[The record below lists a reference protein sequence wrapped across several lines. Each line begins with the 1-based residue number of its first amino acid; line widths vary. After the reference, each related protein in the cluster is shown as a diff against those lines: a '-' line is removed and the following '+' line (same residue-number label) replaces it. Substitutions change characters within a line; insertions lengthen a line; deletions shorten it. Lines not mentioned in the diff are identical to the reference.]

1 MLHIP
6 GYTWKGQN
14 RKSIHVNAR
23 KGSGG
28 IGLLIKDDIMEHF
41 KVIVADDSYEGILWI
56 KFNAKKCDFA
66 FHICVCYLPPID
78 SCRYVNG
85 ADFFDNLLG
94 QVYRM
99 QNDGLIV
106 LCGDF
111 NARCGDMPDFIDE
124 DVDTVCDRNV
134 VDLTRNVHGE
144 LLCEFMLSAGMCML
158 NGRNYVNNDFTC
170 QDASVVDYAIIPQ
183 EQLTLH
189 NEFSVKRVNDLFE
202 QAGCVGLFDPVR
214 HMPDHNVIQWNMD
227 ISQYINIHMCNDMDN
242 GVDATSYTRH
252 VTSDVPDT
260 ILQDPFIMEQLHASI
275 LRIEHD
281 NTTQQELNMM
291 YDQFCEIIKSDMDD
305 KLVKKTIIISD
316 ELHDKRRRIKKDYWN
331 AELDKLYKEFRK
343 ADREW
348 SKSKG
353 DQRRRLKA
361 DKCAKQ
367 KLLDR
372 AVQRAKRAHWRK
384 MQDEI
389 LALQNDNSKEF
400 WKYIGRIGVS
410 KERRKKIPWEVVL
423 PDGSLSHDHQAVL
436 DHCGQSL
443 ETC

>member
-1 MLHIP
+1 
-6 GYTWKGQN
+6 
-14 RKSIHVNAR
+14 
-23 KGSGG
+23 
-28 IGLLIKDDIMEHF
+28 
-41 KVIVADDSYEGILWI
+41 
-56 KFNAKKCDFA
+56 
-66 FHICVCYLPPID
+66 
-78 SCRYVNG
+78 
-85 ADFFDNLLG
+85 
-94 QVYRM
+94 M

-260 ILQDPFIMEQLHASI
+260 ILQDPFIMEQLHTSI

-316 ELHDKRRRIKKDYWN
+316 ELHDKRRRIKKD
-331 AELDKLYKEFRK
+331 
-343 ADREW
+343 
-348 SKSKG
+348 
-353 DQRRRLKA
+353 
-361 DKCAKQ
+361 
-367 KLLDR
+367 
-372 AVQRAKRAHWRK
+372 
-384 MQDEI
+384 
-389 LALQNDNSKEF
+389 
-400 WKYIGRIGVS
+400 
-410 KERRKKIPWEVVL
+410 WESQ
-423 PDGSLSHDHQAVL
+423 P
-436 DHCGQSL
+436 
-443 ETC
+443 